1 MIEGIDICK
10 KFGEHIIFDHY
21 SFKIDTGEF
30 VCFAGAS
37 GTGKTTLLHII
48 GLIEEFDSGR
58 LLIDHKE
65 ITKRKNKLLYYRQ
78 KVCFL
83 FQNFA
88 LIEGKTVRQ
97 NLNMIKAADRT
108 KGATIESV
116 LEKVGLSEKIDEKVY
131 TLSGGE
137 QQRVALAR
145 VFLKRCEIVLAD
157 EPTGSL
163 DKGNARKVV
172 GLLKELHKE
181 GKTVVLVTHDEEI
194 QGQCER
200 IIYLI

>member
-1 MIEGIDICK
+1 MFCR
-10 KFGEHIIFDHY
+10 GERDR
-21 SFKIDTGEF
+21 
-30 VCFAGAS
+30 
-37 GTGKTTLLHII
+37 KTTFLHII

-65 ITKRKNKLLYYRQ
+65 ITKRKDKLLYYRQ

-137 QQRVALAR
+137 QQRIALAR

-163 DKGNARKVV
+163 DKENARKVV

>member
-65 ITKRKNKLLYYRQ
+65 ITKRKDKLLYYRQ

-181 GKTVVLVTHDEEI
+181 GKTVMLVTHDEEI

>member
-30 VCFAGAS
+30 VCFAGES

-65 ITKRKNKLLYYRQ
+65 ITKRKEKLLYYRQ
-78 KVCFL
+78 KVGFL

-97 NLNMIKAADRT
+97 NLNMIKAADRAEGVT
-108 KGATIESV
+108 VESV

-137 QQRVALAR
+137 QQRIALAR

-172 GLLKELHKE
+172 GLLKELHEE

-200 IIYLI
+200 IIRL

>member
-1 MIEGIDICK
+1 MQGR
-10 KFGEHIIFDHY
+10 
-21 SFKIDTGEF
+21 
-30 VCFAGAS
+30 AGPE
-37 GTGKTTLLHII
+37 KQ
-48 GLIEEFDSGR
+48 R
-58 LLIDHKE
+58 
-65 ITKRKNKLLYYRQ
+65 
-78 KVCFL
+78 
-83 FQNFA
+83 
-88 LIEGKTVRQ
+88 
-97 NLNMIKAADRT
+97 
-108 KGATIESV
+108 IESV

>member
-65 ITKRKNKLLYYRQ
+65 ITKRKDKLLYYRQ

>member
-21 SFKIDTGEF
+21 SFRIDTGEF

-37 GTGKTTLLHII
+37 GAGKTMLLHII

-65 ITKRKNKLLYYRQ
+65 ITKRKDKLLYYRQ

-137 QQRVALAR
+137 QQRIALAR

-163 DKGNARKVV
+163 DKENARKVV

>member
-37 GTGKTTLLHII
+37 GTGKTTLLQII
-48 GLIEEFDSGR
+48 GLIEELDSGR
-58 LLIDHKE
+58 LLIEHKE
-65 ITKRKNKLLYYRQ
+65 ITKRKDKLLYYRQ
-78 KVCFL
+78 KVGFL

-97 NLNMIKAADRT
+97 NLNMIKAADRAE
-108 KGATIESV
+108 GATIESV

-137 QQRVALAR
+137 QQRIALAR

-163 DKGNARKVV
+163 DKENARKVV
-172 GLLKELHKE
+172 GLLKELHEE
-181 GKTVVLVTHDEEI
+181 GKTIVLVTHDEEI
-194 QGQCER
+194 QEQCER
-200 IIYLI
+200 IIRL

>member
-21 SFKIDTGEF
+21 SFRIDTGEF

-37 GTGKTTLLHII
+37 GAGKTMLLHII

-65 ITKRKNKLLYYRQ
+65 ITKRKDKLLYYRQ

-137 QQRVALAR
+137 QQRIALAR

-163 DKGNARKVV
+163 DKENARKVV

-200 IIYLI
+200 IIRL

>member
-21 SFKIDTGEF
+21 SFRIDIGEF

-65 ITKRKNKLLYYRQ
+65 ITKRKDKLLYYRQ

-137 QQRVALAR
+137 QQRIALAR

-163 DKGNARKVV
+163 DKENARKVV

>member
-58 LLIDHKE
+58 LLIDYKE
-65 ITKRKNKLLYYRQ
+65 ITKRKDKLLYYRQ

-181 GKTVVLVTHDEEI
+181 GKTVMLVTHDEEI

>member
-10 KFGEHIIFDHY
+10 KFGEHVIFDHY
-21 SFKIDTGEF
+21 SFKIGTGEF
-30 VCFAGAS
+30 VCFAGES

-48 GLIEEFDSGR
+48 GLIEEFDSGQI
-58 LLIDHKE
+58 LIDHKE
-65 ITKRKNKLLYYRQ
+65 ITKRKDKLLYYRQ
-78 KVCFL
+78 KAGFL

-97 NLNMIKAADRT
+97 NLNMIKAADRAE
-108 KGATIESV
+108 GATIESV

-137 QQRVALAR
+137 QQRIALAR

-200 IIYLI
+200 MIRL

>member
-48 GLIEEFDSGR
+48 GLIEELDSGQ
-58 LLIDHKE
+58 LLIEHKE
-65 ITKRKNKLLYYRQ
+65 ITKRKDKLFYYRQ
-78 KVCFL
+78 KVGFL

-97 NLNMIKAADRT
+97 NLNMIKAADRAE
-108 KGATIESV
+108 GATIEYV

-137 QQRVALAR
+137 QQRIALAR

-163 DKGNARKVV
+163 DKENARKVV
-172 GLLKELHKE
+172 GLLKELHEE
-181 GKTVVLVTHDEEI
+181 GKTIVLVTHDEEI
-194 QGQCER
+194 QEQCER
-200 IIYLI
+200 IIRL

>member
-21 SFKIDTGEF
+21 SFRIDTGEF

-37 GTGKTTLLHII
+37 GAGKTTLLHII

-65 ITKRKNKLLYYRQ
+65 ITKRKDKLLYYRQ

-137 QQRVALAR
+137 QQRIALAR

-163 DKGNARKVV
+163 DKENARKVV

-200 IIYLI
+200 IIRL

>member
-48 GLIEEFDSGR
+48 GLIEELDSGR
-58 LLIDHKE
+58 LLIEHKE
-65 ITKRKNKLLYYRQ
+65 ITKRKDKLFYYRQ
-78 KVCFL
+78 KVGFL

-108 KGATIESV
+108 EGATIESV

-137 QQRVALAR
+137 QQRIALAR

-163 DKGNARKVV
+163 DKENARKVV
-172 GLLKELHKE
+172 GLLKELHEE
-181 GKTVVLVTHDEEI
+181 GKTIVLVTHDEEI
-194 QGQCER
+194 QEQCER
-200 IIYLI
+200 IIRL

>member
-21 SFKIDTGEF
+21 SFRIDTGEF

-37 GTGKTTLLHII
+37 GAGKTTLLHII

-65 ITKRKNKLLYYRQ
+65 ITKRKDKLLYYRQ

-137 QQRVALAR
+137 QQRIALAR

-163 DKGNARKVV
+163 DKENARKVV

>member
-1 MIEGIDICK
+1 MIKGIDICK

-48 GLIEEFDSGR
+48 GLIEEFDLGR

-65 ITKRKNKLLYYRQ
+65 ITKRKDKLLYYRQ

-116 LEKVGLSEKIDEKVY
+116 LEKVGLSEKIDEKIY

-137 QQRVALAR
+137 QQRIALAR

-163 DKGNARKVV
+163 DKENARKVV

-200 IIYLI
+200 IIRL